1 MQQLKSGKKE
11 LHVVDDKD
19 GTPTYTI
26 DFARN
31 CETLIKTE
39 FYGLYNMV
47 CGGQTSRYDVASEM
61 LKLLGLMM
69 KLL

>member
-31 CETLIKTE
+31 CET
-39 FYGLYNMV
+39 
-47 CGGQTSRYDVASEM
+47 
-61 LKLLGLMM
+61 
-69 KLL
+69 